1 MIQLYVLQ
9 TLQSITNK
17 KARTALQSKLW
28 DDPISKLP
36 QTFFFILYSVKKKI
50 QNLMSDSLYTDIDDA
65 TDVYTIS
72 VKQLIFLHFIFQE
85 LNNFIC
91 FHYSALE

>member
-1 MIQLYVLQ
+1 
-9 TLQSITNK
+9 
-17 KARTALQSKLW
+17 
-28 DDPISKLP
+28 
-36 QTFFFILYSVKKKI
+36 
-50 QNLMSDSLYTDIDDA
+50 MSDSLYTDIDDA

-85 LNNFIC
+85 LNNFIR